1 MNQELEQLIDLA
13 LADGN
18 LTDKKKEILN
28 RKAKELNVDQDEF
41 EMVLEGKVFL
51 KQKEMQAQA
60 QPAQPQAA
68 APVQPTATTPP
79 QPAVQTPGAASTV
92 STIIGNI
99 SKVESEAA
107 SGASL
112 LNGLKNI
119 FGI

>member
-18 LTDKKKEILN
+18 LTDKKREILN

-51 KQKEMQAQA
+51 KRKELQAQA
-60 QPAQPQAA
+60 AQTQASAQPQQTV
-68 APVQPTATTPP
+68 PVSP
-79 QPAVQTPGAASTV
+79 QPATQPQNAIDKATN
-92 STIIGNI
+92 II

-107 SGASL
+107 TGASL
-112 LNGLKNI
+112 LSGIKNI

>member
-13 LADGN
+13 LVDGN

-41 EMVLEGKVFL
+41 EMILESKLFL
-51 KQKEMQAQA
+51 KQKEMVAQA
-60 QPAQPQAA
+60 QPVQVPQPMAVPVPPAQPAA
-68 APVQPTATTPP
+68 QTPTSTATK
-79 QPAVQTPGAASTV
+79 V
-92 STIIGNI
+92 SNIIGDI

-107 SGASL
+107 SGASI
-112 LNGLKNI
+112 LNGIKNI

>member
-51 KQKEMQAQA
+51 KQKELQAQA
-60 QPAQPQAA
+60 AQTQA
-68 APVQPTATTPP
+68 TAQTQTTPP
-79 QPAVQTPGAASTV
+79 VSSQPAAQAPNAIDKAT
-92 STIIGNI
+92 NLI

-107 SGASL
+107 TGASL
-112 LNGLKNI
+112 LNGIKNI